1 MAELTACYAL
11 ARPPPPPPHAGEA
24 CGLPPELWTAI
35 AESLGARELASLAA
49 ASSAL
54 DAIAAP
60 IVPGLSCSLYPHQC
74 ATVRW
79 MLRRERA
86 GLAGVQQNAGPAAIA
101 PAIAPAAAAA
111 AAAPPAP
118 PPLATAHPLWAPA
131 PDGEGW
137 AHALSGARAAVP
149 PPPPPPAP
157 GGLLCDEPGLG
168 KTVSAL
174 ARRE

>member
-11 ARPPPPPPHAGEA
+11 ARPPPPPPHAGDA

-54 DAIAAP
+54 DAIAVP
-60 IVPGLSCSLYPHQC
+60 IVPGLSCRLYPHQC

-86 GLAGVQQNAGPAAIA
+86 GLAGVQQSAGP
-101 PAIAPAAAAA
+101 PAIAPS
-111 AAAPPAP
+111 
-118 PPLATAHPLWAPA
+118 LRLRRRWQ
-131 PDGEGW
+131 
-137 AHALSGARAAVP
+137 
-149 PPPPPPAP
+149 
-157 GGLLCDEPGLG
+157 GLG
-168 KTVSAL
+168 SRRSRLSPDLNELLLRAL
-174 ARRE
+174 EDRLHGFLIGSPFDVTS